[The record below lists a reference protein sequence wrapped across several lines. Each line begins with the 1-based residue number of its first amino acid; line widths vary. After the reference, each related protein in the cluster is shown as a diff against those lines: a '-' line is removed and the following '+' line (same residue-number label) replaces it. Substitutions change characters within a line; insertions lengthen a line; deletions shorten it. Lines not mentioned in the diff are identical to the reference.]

1 MKMSSAANYKS
12 ALRINIH
19 SRDSMRISPDI
30 PVYVSA
36 KFFSKGNKI
45 LFECN
50 KNRLFEAKLL
60 STHKICIHCLS
71 SEISTIS
78 MRLVWSRAYDN
89 SSDAF
94 CQAGVCHIEE

>member
-45 LFECN
+45 LF
-50 KNRLFEAKLL
+50 
-60 STHKICIHCLS
+60 
-71 SEISTIS
+71 
-78 MRLVWSRAYDN
+78 
-89 SSDAF
+89 DAIRIASF
-94 CQAGVCHIEE
+94 QQNYSAPTRYVYSA